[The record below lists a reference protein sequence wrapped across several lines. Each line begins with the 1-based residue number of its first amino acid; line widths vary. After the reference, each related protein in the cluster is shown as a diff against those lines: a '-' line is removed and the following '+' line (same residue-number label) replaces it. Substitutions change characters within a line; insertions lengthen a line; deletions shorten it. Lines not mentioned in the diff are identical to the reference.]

1 MVYPT
6 LARRAADLP
15 RYQSPY
21 APKYYYQ
28 SQVAGITTQTFLK
41 TGVKAGFFGGVAL
54 FAVLFFGSGIP
65 RIQRDIL
72 QKIPVIGSRFEKEIH
87 PQDNPF

>member
-6 LARRAADLP
+6 LSRRAANLP

-28 SQVAGITTQTFLK
+28 TQFAGITTQTFLK

-54 FAVLFFGSGIP
+54 FAVLYYGSGIP
-65 RIQRDIL
+65 RIQTDIL
-72 QKIPVIGSRFEKEIH
+72 QKIPFIGKRFVKEIH